1 MQTDPWVILGIR
13 LGLTK
18 PPGTA
23 VEHVWTAVEQVRAQ
37 DAAEDGG

>member
-23 VEHVWTAVEQVRAQ
+23 AEHIRAP

>member
-23 VEHVWTAVEQVRAQ
+23 